1 MTHTNSFDYVII
13 GAGLIGLYT
22 ALELERLGW
31 RGIILEQR
39 ANPSPS
45 EDALVTPWS
54 LATAS
59 PRVLAINPAT
69 IDGLMEVD
77 ISEEQLHQQGSDF
90 TGMEVWDRE
99 WSGHLSFDANGLIIE
114 NHRLEALLMARVVEQ
129 QIPIRWSVQ
138 IRDSKVTEDAAWLDV
153 DSGEQL
159 ESALLVGA
167 DGAESRVRSILGIPT
182 VNRHYEQQAVV
193 AVLRSEVSHDKVA
206 RQWFTA
212 TGPLALLPLDDPN
225 GVVMVWSSSDG
236 EAMTSCP
243 PEQLIALLAR
253 ETDCEMGALAL
264 VSARATFPLKLQHA
278 LQYVKGR
285 AVLIGD
291 AAHSIHPL
299 AGQGANLGFADAS
312 ALGMA
317 ISQSMLEPGELLE
330 KPLRAFEQE
339 RRRRNLSMTLATDGL
354 TQLFANGMPSWLRA
368 ARSVG
373 MRVLDQESRLKGWLT
388 DAASGKL

>member
-1 MTHTNSFDYVII
+1 MTHTHSFDYVII

-45 EDALVTPWS
+45 KDSLITPRS

-69 IDGLMEVD
+69 IDGLMEVG
-77 ISEEQLHQQGSDF
+77 ISEEQLHQQGSNF

-114 NHRLEALLMARVVEQ
+114 NHRLEALLMARVVERG
-129 QIPIRWSVQ
+129 ITIRWSVK

-159 ESALLVGA
+159 ESTLLVGA
-167 DGAESRVRSILGIPT
+167 DGVESRVRSILGIPT

-193 AVLRSEVSHDKVA
+193 AVLRSEVAHDKVA

-253 ETDCEMGALAL
+253 ETDRELGTLAP

-330 KPLRAFEQE
+330 KPLRAFEQA

-354 TQLFANGMPSWLRA
+354 TQLFADGVPSWLRA
-368 ARSVG
+368 VRSVG

>member
-1 MTHTNSFDYVII
+1 MTHTHSFDYVII

-45 EDALVTPWS
+45 KDSLVTPS

-69 IDGLMEVD
+69 IDGLMEVG
-77 ISEEQLHQQGSDF
+77 ISEGQLHQQGSDF

-114 NHRLEALLMARVVEQ
+114 NHRLEALLMARVVERG
-129 QIPIRWSVQ
+129 IPIRWSVQ

-159 ESALLVGA
+159 ESTLLVGA
-167 DGAESRVRSILGIPT
+167 DGAESRVRTILGIPT
-182 VNRHYEQQAVV
+182 VNRYYEQQAVV

-253 ETDCEMGALAL
+253 ETDRELGTLAL

-330 KPLRAFEQE
+330 KPLRAFEQA

-354 TQLFANGMPSWLRA
+354 TQLFADGMPSWLRT

>member
-1 MTHTNSFDYVII
+1 MTHTHSFDYVII

-45 EDALVTPWS
+45 KDSLVTPS
-54 LATAS
+54 LASAS

-69 IDGLMEVD
+69 IDGLMEVG
-77 ISEEQLHQQGSDF
+77 ISEGQLHQQGSDF

-114 NHRLEALLMARVVEQ
+114 NHRLEALLMARVVERG
-129 QIPIRWSVQ
+129 IPIRWSVQ

-159 ESALLVGA
+159 ESTLLVGA
-167 DGAESRVRSILGIPT
+167 DGAESRVRTILGIPT

-253 ETDCEMGALAL
+253 ETDRELGTLAL

-330 KPLRAFEQE
+330 KPLRAFEQA

-354 TQLFANGMPSWLRA
+354 TQLFADGMPSWLRT

>member
-1 MTHTNSFDYVII
+1 MTHTKSFDYIII

-45 EDALVTPWS
+45 EDSLVTPRS

-129 QIPIRWSVQ
+129 QIPVRWSVQ
-138 IRDSKVTEDAAWLDV
+138 IRDSMVTEDAAWLDV
-153 DSGEQL
+153 DSGEHL

-182 VNRHYEQQAVV
+182 INRHYEQQAVV
-193 AVLRSEVSHDKVA
+193 AVLRSEVAHDKVA

-253 ETDCEMGALAL
+253 ETDGEMGALAL

-330 KPLRAFEQE
+330 KPLGAFEQE

-373 MRVLDQESRLKGWLT
+373 MRVLDQESRIKGWLT

>member
-1 MTHTNSFDYVII
+1 MTHTNSFDYIII

-45 EDALVTPWS
+45 KDLLVTPRS

-69 IDGLMEVD
+69 IDGLLEVD
-77 ISEEQLHQQGSDF
+77 ISEEQLNQQGSDF
-90 TGMEVWDRE
+90 TGLEVWDRE

-129 QIPIRWSVQ
+129 QIPIRWSAQ
-138 IRDSKVTEDAAWLDV
+138 IRDSMVTEDAAWLDV
-153 DSGEQL
+153 DSGEHL

-182 VNRHYEQQAVV
+182 INQHYEQQAVV

-253 ETDCEMGALAL
+253 ETDGEMGALAL
-264 VSARATFPLKLQHA
+264 VSARETFPLKLQHA

>member
-1 MTHTNSFDYVII
+1 MTHTHSFDYVII

-45 EDALVTPWS
+45 EDSLVTPRS

-69 IDGLMEVD
+69 IDGLMEVG
-77 ISEEQLHQQGSDF
+77 ISEELLHQHGSNF

-253 ETDCEMGALAL
+253 ETDRELGTLAL

-330 KPLRAFEQE
+330 KPLRAFEQA

-373 MRVLDQESRLKGWLT
+373 MRALDQESRLKGWLT

>member
-69 IDGLMEVD
+69 IHGLMEVD

-129 QIPIRWSVQ
+129 QIPIP
-138 IRDSKVTEDAAWLDV
+138 
-153 DSGEQL
+153 
-159 ESALLVGA
+159 LVG
-167 DGAESRVRSILGIPT
+167 
-182 VNRHYEQQAVV
+182 
-193 AVLRSEVSHDKVA
+193 
-206 RQWFTA
+206 
-212 TGPLALLPLDDPN
+212 
-225 GVVMVWSSSDG
+225 
-236 EAMTSCP
+236 
-243 PEQLIALLAR
+243 
-253 ETDCEMGALAL
+253 TD
-264 VSARATFPLKLQHA
+264 
-278 LQYVKGR
+278 
-285 AVLIGD
+285 
-291 AAHSIHPL
+291 
-299 AGQGANLGFADAS
+299 
-312 ALGMA
+312 
-317 ISQSMLEPGELLE
+317 
-330 KPLRAFEQE
+330 
-339 RRRRNLSMTLATDGL
+339 
-354 TQLFANGMPSWLRA
+354 
-368 ARSVG
+368 
-373 MRVLDQESRLKGWLT
+373 SRLKGNRRCCL
-388 DAASGKL
+388 A

>member
-1 MTHTNSFDYVII
+1 MTHTNSFNYVII

-39 ANPSPS
+39 ANPSPNKDS
-45 EDALVTPWS
+45 LVTPRS

-69 IDGLMEVD
+69 IDGLMEVG
-77 ISEEQLHQQGSDF
+77 INEEQLHQQGSGF

-114 NHRLEALLMARVVEQ
+114 NYRLEALLMARVVERG
-129 QIPIRWSVQ
+129 IPIRWSVQ

-182 VNRHYEQQAVV
+182 VNRHYKQQAVV

-253 ETDCEMGALAL
+253 ETDRELGTLAL
-264 VSARATFPLKLQHA
+264 VSARATFSLKLQHA

-330 KPLRAFEQE
+330 NPLRAFEQA

-354 TQLFANGMPSWLRA
+354 TQLFADGMPSWLRS

>member
-225 GVVMVWSSSDG
+225 GLVMVWSSIDW
-236 EAMTSCP
+236 
-243 PEQLIALLAR
+243 
-253 ETDCEMGALAL
+253 EMAIP
-264 VSARATFPLKLQHA
+264 S
-278 LQYVKGR
+278 
-285 AVLIGD
+285 
-291 AAHSIHPL
+291 
-299 AGQGANLGFADAS
+299 ADAS
-312 ALGMA
+312 ANPRFA
-317 ISQSMLEPGELLE
+317 PW
-330 KPLRAFEQE
+330 P
-339 RRRRNLSMTLATDGL
+339 
-354 TQLFANGMPSWLRA
+354 ANGWI
-368 ARSVG
+368 
-373 MRVLDQESRLKGWLT
+373 EC
-388 DAASGKL
+388 AASPINTARPLTY

>member
-1 MTHTNSFDYVII
+1 MTHTHSFDYVII

-45 EDALVTPWS
+45 KDSLITPRS

-69 IDGLMEVD
+69 IDGLMEVG
-77 ISEEQLHQQGSDF
+77 ISEGQLHQQGSDF

-114 NHRLEALLMARVVEQ
+114 NHRLEALLMARVVERG
-129 QIPIRWSVQ
+129 IPIRWSVQ

-159 ESALLVGA
+159 ESTLLVGA
-167 DGAESRVRSILGIPT
+167 DGAESRVRTILGIPT

-253 ETDCEMGALAL
+253 ETDRELGTLAL

-330 KPLRAFEQE
+330 KPLRAFEQA

-354 TQLFANGMPSWLRA
+354 TQLFADGMPSWLRT

>member
-1 MTHTNSFDYVII
+1 MTHTYSFDYVII

-45 EDALVTPWS
+45 KDSLVTPS
-54 LATAS
+54 LASAS

-69 IDGLMEVD
+69 IDGLMEVG
-77 ISEEQLHQQGSDF
+77 ISEGQLHQQGSDF

-114 NHRLEALLMARVVEQ
+114 NHRLEALLMARVVERG
-129 QIPIRWSVQ
+129 IPIRWSVQ

-159 ESALLVGA
+159 ESTLLVGA
-167 DGAESRVRSILGIPT
+167 DGAESRVRTILGIPT

-253 ETDCEMGALAL
+253 ETDRELGTLAL

-330 KPLRAFEQE
+330 KPLRAFEQA

-354 TQLFANGMPSWLRA
+354 TQLFADGMPSWLRT

>member
-1 MTHTNSFDYVII
+1 MTHTTSFDYVII

-39 ANPSPS
+39 ENPSPRQ
-45 EDALVTPWS
+45 DPRATPLS

-59 PRVLAINPAT
+59 PRVLAINSAT
-69 IDGLMEVD
+69 IDGLSEVG
-77 ISEEQLHQQGSDF
+77 ISDEQLHQQGSNF
-90 TGMEVWDRE
+90 AGMEVWDRE
-99 WSGHLSFDANGLIIE
+99 WSGHLSFNANGLIIE
-114 NHRLEALLMARVVEQ
+114 NHRLETLLMARGVERR
-129 QIPIRWSVQ
+129 IPIRWSVQ
-138 IRDSKVTEDAAWLDV
+138 IRNSKVTEDAAWLDL

-167 DGAESRVRSILGIPT
+167 DGAESRVRSMLGIST
-182 VNRHYEQQAVV
+182 VNRHYEQQAVA
-193 AVLRSEVSHDKVA
+193 AVLRSEVPHGKVA

-212 TGPLALLPLDDPN
+212 TGPLALLPLGDPN

-243 PEQLIALLAR
+243 PERLIALLAR
-253 ETDCEMGALAL
+253 ETDGEMGALAL
-264 VSARATFPLKLQHA
+264 ASARATFPLKLQHA

-317 ISQSMLEPGELLE
+317 ISQSMLEPGGLLE
-330 KPLRAFEQE
+330 KPLQAFEQE
-339 RRRRNLSMTLATDGL
+339 RRRRNLAMTLATDGL
-354 TQLFANGMPSWLRA
+354 TQLFADGMPGWLRA

-373 MRVLDQESRLKGWLT
+373 MRVLDQESLLKGWLT

>member
-129 QIPIRWSVQ
+129 QIPVRWSVQ
-138 IRDSKVTEDAAWLDV
+138 IRDSMVTEDAAWLDV
-153 DSGEQL
+153 DSGEHL

-253 ETDCEMGALAL
+253 ETDGEMGALAL

-330 KPLRAFEQE
+330 KPLGAFEQE

-373 MRVLDQESRLKGWLT
+373 MRALDQESRLKGWLT

>member
-354 TQLFANGMPSWLRA
+354 TQLFADGMPSWLRA
-368 ARSVG
+368 VRSVG
-373 MRVLDQESRLKGWLT
+373 MRVLDQESWLKGWLT

>member
-39 ANPSPS
+39 ANPSPG

-114 NHRLEALLMARVVEQ
+114 KHRLEALLMARVVEQ

-317 ISQSMLEPGELLE
+317 ISQSMLEPGERLE
-330 KPLRAFEQE
+330 KPLRAFEQA

-354 TQLFANGMPSWLRA
+354 TQFFADGMPSWLRA

>member
-1 MTHTNSFDYVII
+1 MTHTHSFDYVII

-45 EDALVTPWS
+45 KDSLVTPS

-69 IDGLMEVD
+69 IDGLMEVG
-77 ISEEQLHQQGSDF
+77 ISEGQLHQQGSDF

-114 NHRLEALLMARVVEQ
+114 NHRLEALLMARVVERG
-129 QIPIRWSVQ
+129 IPIRWSVQ

-159 ESALLVGA
+159 ESTLLVGA
-167 DGAESRVRSILGIPT
+167 DGAESRVRTILGIPT
-182 VNRHYEQQAVV
+182 VNRYYEQQAVV

-253 ETDCEMGALAL
+253 ETDRELGTPAL

-330 KPLRAFEQE
+330 KPLRAFEQA

-354 TQLFANGMPSWLRA
+354 TQLFADGMPSWLRT

>member
-1 MTHTNSFDYVII
+1 
-13 GAGLIGLYT
+13 
-22 ALELERLGW
+22 
-31 RGIILEQR
+31 
-39 ANPSPS
+39 
-45 EDALVTPWS
+45 
-54 LATAS
+54 
-59 PRVLAINPAT
+59 
-69 IDGLMEVD
+69 
-77 ISEEQLHQQGSDF
+77 
-90 TGMEVWDRE
+90 
-99 WSGHLSFDANGLIIE
+99 
-114 NHRLEALLMARVVEQ
+114 
-129 QIPIRWSVQ
+129 
-138 IRDSKVTEDAAWLDV
+138 
-153 DSGEQL
+153 
-159 ESALLVGA
+159 
-167 DGAESRVRSILGIPT
+167 
-182 VNRHYEQQAVV
+182 
-193 AVLRSEVSHDKVA
+193 
-206 RQWFTA
+206 A

-253 ETDCEMGALAL
+253 ETDRELGTLAL

-330 KPLRAFEQE
+330 KPLRAFEQA

-354 TQLFANGMPSWLRA
+354 TQLFADGMPSWLRA

>member
-1 MTHTNSFDYVII
+1 MTHTRSFDYVII

-45 EDALVTPWS
+45 KDSLVTPS

-69 IDGLMEVD
+69 IDGLMEVG
-77 ISEEQLHQQGSDF
+77 ISEGQLHQQGSDF

-114 NHRLEALLMARVVEQ
+114 NHRLEALLMARVVERG
-129 QIPIRWSVQ
+129 IPIRWSVQ

-159 ESALLVGA
+159 ESTLLVGA
-167 DGAESRVRSILGIPT
+167 DGAESRVRTILGIPT

-253 ETDCEMGALAL
+253 ETDRELGTPAL

-330 KPLRAFEQE
+330 KPLRAFEQA

-354 TQLFANGMPSWLRA
+354 TQLFADGMPSWLRT

>member
-54 LATAS
+54 LATTS

-129 QIPIRWSVQ
+129 QIPVRWSAQ
-138 IRDSKVTEDAAWLDV
+138 IRDSMVTEDAAWLDV
-153 DSGEQL
+153 DSGEHL

-182 VNRHYEQQAVV
+182 VNRRYEQQAVV
-193 AVLRSEVSHDKVA
+193 AVLRSDVSHDKVA

-236 EAMTSCP
+236 EAITICP

-253 ETDCEMGALAL
+253 ETDRELGKLAL

>member
-1 MTHTNSFDYVII
+1 MV
-13 GAGLIGLYT
+13 
-22 ALELERLGW
+22 ERG
-31 RGIILEQR
+31 
-39 ANPSPS
+39 
-45 EDALVTPWS
+45 
-54 LATAS
+54 
-59 PRVLAINPAT
+59 
-69 IDGLMEVD
+69 
-77 ISEEQLHQQGSDF
+77 
-90 TGMEVWDRE
+90 
-99 WSGHLSFDANGLIIE
+99 
-114 NHRLEALLMARVVEQ
+114 
-129 QIPIRWSVQ
+129 IPIRWSVQ

-159 ESALLVGA
+159 ETALLVGA

-193 AVLRSEVSHDKVA
+193 AVLRSEVAHNKVA

-253 ETDCEMGALAL
+253 ETDRELGTLAP

-317 ISQSMLEPGELLE
+317 ISQSMLESSEPLE
-330 KPLRAFEQE
+330 KPLRAFEQA
-339 RRRRNLSMTLATDGL
+339 RRRCNLSMTLATDG
-354 TQLFANGMPSWLRA
+354 NPI
-368 ARSVG
+368 VH
-373 MRVLDQESRLKGWLT
+373 
-388 DAASGKL
+388 

>member
-1 MTHTNSFDYVII
+1 
-13 GAGLIGLYT
+13 
-22 ALELERLGW
+22 
-31 RGIILEQR
+31 
-39 ANPSPS
+39 
-45 EDALVTPWS
+45 
-54 LATAS
+54 
-59 PRVLAINPAT
+59 
-69 IDGLMEVD
+69 MEVG
-77 ISEEQLHQQGSDF
+77 ISEGQLHQQGSDF

-114 NHRLEALLMARVVEQ
+114 NHRLEALLMARVVERG
-129 QIPIRWSVQ
+129 IPIRWSVQ

-159 ESALLVGA
+159 ESTLLVGA
-167 DGAESRVRSILGIPT
+167 DGAESRVRTILGIPT

-253 ETDCEMGALAL
+253 ETDRELGTLAL

-330 KPLRAFEQE
+330 KPLRAFEQA

-354 TQLFANGMPSWLRA
+354 TQLFADGMPSWLRT

>member
-69 IDGLMEVD
+69 IHGLMEVD

>member
-39 ANPSPS
+39 ANPSPR

>member
-264 VSARATFPLKLQHA
+264 VSARATFPLKLQHS

>member
-1 MTHTNSFDYVII
+1 MAHTAPFDYVII
-13 GAGLIGLYT
+13 GAGLTGLYA

-31 RGIILEQR
+31 NGVILEQR
-39 ANPSPS
+39 ANPPPS
-45 EDALVTPWS
+45 QNPQATPLS

-69 IDGLMEVD
+69 IAGLMAVG
-77 ISEEQLHQQGSDF
+77 ISDELLHQQGSSF
-90 TGMEVWDRE
+90 VGMEVWDRE
-99 WSGHLSFDANGLIIE
+99 WSGHLSFDASGLIIE
-114 NHRLEALLMARVVEQ
+114 NHRLEALLMARVIER

-138 IRDSKVTEDAAWLDV
+138 IRDSKVTEDAALLELE
-153 DSGEQL
+153 SGEHL

-167 DGAESRVRSILGIPT
+167 DGAESRVRSMLGIQT

-193 AVLRSEVSHDKVA
+193 AVLRSEVAHGEVA

-212 TGPLALLPLDDPN
+212 SGPLALLPLDDPN

-243 PEQLIALLAR
+243 PEQLVDSLAR
-253 ETDCEMGALAL
+253 ETDGEMGALAL

-299 AGQGANLGFADAS
+299 AGQGANLGFADVS

-317 ISQSMLEPGELLE
+317 ISQSMLEPGGLLE
-330 KPLRAFEQE
+330 KPLRAFERA

-354 TQLFANGMPSWLRA
+354 TQLFADGMPSWLRT
-368 ARSVG
+368 ARSLG
-373 MRVLDQESRLKGWLT
+373 MRVLDRESRLKGWLT
-388 DAASGKL
+388 DVASGKV

>member
-1 MTHTNSFDYVII
+1 MTHTKSFDYIII

-45 EDALVTPWS
+45 EDSLVTPRS

-69 IDGLMEVD
+69 IDGLMDVD

-129 QIPIRWSVQ
+129 QIPVRWSAQ
-138 IRDSKVTEDAAWLDV
+138 IRDSMVTEDAAWLDV
-153 DSGEQL
+153 DSGEHL

-182 VNRHYEQQAVV
+182 INRHYEQQAVV
-193 AVLRSEVSHDKVA
+193 AVLRSEVAHDKVA

-236 EAMTSCP
+236 EAITICP

-253 ETDCEMGALAL
+253 ETDCELGTLAL

-330 KPLRAFEQE
+330 KPLGAFEQE

-373 MRVLDQESRLKGWLT
+373 MRALDQESRLKGWLT

>member
-1 MTHTNSFDYVII
+1 MTHTKSFDYIII

-39 ANPSPS
+39 ADPSPS
-45 EDALVTPWS
+45 EDSLVTPRS

-129 QIPIRWSVQ
+129 QIPVRWSAQ
-138 IRDSKVTEDAAWLDV
+138 IRDSMVTEDAAWLDV
-153 DSGEQL
+153 DSGEHL

-182 VNRHYEQQAVV
+182 INRHYEQQAVV
-193 AVLRSEVSHDKVA
+193 AVLRSEVAHDKVA

-253 ETDCEMGALAL
+253 ETDGEMGALAL

-330 KPLRAFEQE
+330 KPLGAFEQE

-373 MRVLDQESRLKGWLT
+373 MRALDQESRLKGWLT

>member
-354 TQLFANGMPSWLRA
+354 TQLFADGMPSWLRA

>member
-1 MTHTNSFDYVII
+1 MTHTHSFDYVII

-45 EDALVTPWS
+45 KDSLVTPS

-69 IDGLMEVD
+69 IDGLMEVG
-77 ISEEQLHQQGSDF
+77 ISEGQLHQQGSDF

-99 WSGHLSFDANGLIIE
+99 WSGHLSFDAHGLIIE
-114 NHRLEALLMARVVEQ
+114 NHRLEALLMARVVERG
-129 QIPIRWSVQ
+129 IPIRWSVQ

-159 ESALLVGA
+159 ESTLLVGA
-167 DGAESRVRSILGIPT
+167 DGAESRVRTILGIPT

-253 ETDCEMGALAL
+253 ETDRELGTPAL

-330 KPLRAFEQE
+330 KPLRAFEQA

-354 TQLFANGMPSWLRA
+354 TQLFADGMPSWLRT

>member
-1 MTHTNSFDYVII
+1 MTHTKSFDYIII

-45 EDALVTPWS
+45 EDSLVTPRS

-129 QIPIRWSVQ
+129 QIPVRWSAQ
-138 IRDSKVTEDAAWLDV
+138 IRDSMVTEDAAWLDV
-153 DSGEQL
+153 DSGEHL

-167 DGAESRVRSILGIPT
+167 DGAESRVRTILGIPT

-253 ETDCEMGALAL
+253 ETDRELGTLAP

-330 KPLRAFEQE
+330 KPLRAFEQA

-354 TQLFANGMPSWLRA
+354 TQLFADGMPSWLRA

>member
-206 RQWFTA
+206 RQWFIA

-317 ISQSMLEPGELLE
+317 ISQSMLEPGERLE
-330 KPLRAFEQE
+330 KPLRAFEQA

-354 TQLFANGMPSWLRA
+354 TQFFADGMPSWLRA

>member
-45 EDALVTPWS
+45 EDSLVTPRS

-129 QIPIRWSVQ
+129 QIPVRWSAQ
-138 IRDSKVTEDAAWLDV
+138 IRDSMVTEDAAWLDV

-159 ESALLVGA
+159 ESTLLVGA

-253 ETDCEMGALAL
+253 ETDRELGTLAL

-330 KPLRAFEQE
+330 KPLRAFEQA

-354 TQLFANGMPSWLRA
+354 TQLFADGMPSWLRT

>member
-39 ANPSPS
+39 VNPSPS

-114 NHRLEALLMARVVEQ
+114 NQRLEALLMARVVEQ

-253 ETDCEMGALAL
+253 ETDHELGTLAL

>member
-59 PRVLAINPAT
+59 PQVLAINPAT
-69 IDGLMEVD
+69 IHGLMEVD

>member
-45 EDALVTPWS
+45 EDSLVTPRS

-114 NHRLEALLMARVVEQ
+114 NHRLEALLMARVVER

-153 DSGEQL
+153 DSGEHL

-193 AVLRSEVSHDKVA
+193 AVLRSEVAHDKVA

-253 ETDCEMGALAL
+253 ETDGEMGALAL

-354 TQLFANGMPSWLRA
+354 TQLFADGMPSWLRA